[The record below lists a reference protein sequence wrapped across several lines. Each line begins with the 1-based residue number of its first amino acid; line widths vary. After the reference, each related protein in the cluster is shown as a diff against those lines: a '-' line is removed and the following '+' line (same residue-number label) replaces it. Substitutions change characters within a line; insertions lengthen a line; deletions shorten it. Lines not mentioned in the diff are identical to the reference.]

1 MSPHSN
7 HDKLVTEDDPMNY
20 DFTTILNR
28 EGHDAL
34 ALDSMPIQGAEL
46 KEGFTKIPMWVADM
60 NFPVFPEIQKAI
72 SKRLQEPHFGYFE
85 LPQAYYDSI
94 IRWQKDRHQMD
105 VKKEQIGYENGVL
118 GCVSSVLQTF
128 TKENDPI
135 LVHSPTYIGFT
146 KTLNN
151 NQRTIIH
158 SPLILDENQI
168 WRMDYEDM
176 DKKIKQYHIKV
187 CIFCSPHNPTG
198 RVWEKEEIE
207 KALEVYRNN
216 DCIVISDEIWSDLI
230 LPGYTHIPTALVNE
244 DAKQRTVSIFAPSK
258 TFNLAGLV
266 GSYHVIFNQNMR
278 QEILKTEARSHYNS
292 PNILSVHALIGAY
305 SQQGEQWVDELCS
318 VLETNIDF
326 ALDALKKMAPEIQIS
341 RPQGTYMLYLDC
353 TEWIKN
359 HSIDMDTLLRK
370 GIEVGVLWQ
379 DGRPFQKENTI
390 RMNLAL
396 PTQKVKVAFE
406 RLQTYVLKKS

>member
-1 MSPHSN
+1 
-7 HDKLVTEDDPMNY
+7 MNY

-216 DCIVISDEIWSDLI
+216 DCVVISDEIWSDLI
-230 LPGYTHIPTALVNE
+230 LPGYKHIPTALVNE

-305 SQQGEQWVDELCS
+305 SQQGEQWVDELCT
-318 VLETNIDF
+318 VLKTNIDF
-326 ALDALKKMAPEIQIS
+326 ALDALKKMAPEIQVS

>member
-1 MSPHSN
+1 
-7 HDKLVTEDDPMNY
+7 MNY

-216 DCIVISDEIWSDLI
+216 NCIVISDEIWSDLI

-353 TEWIKN
+353 TEWIKS

-406 RLQTYVLKKS
+406 RLQTNVFVAKQ

>member
-1 MSPHSN
+1 
-7 HDKLVTEDDPMNY
+7 MNY

>member
-1 MSPHSN
+1 
-7 HDKLVTEDDPMNY
+7 MNY

-216 DCIVISDEIWSDLI
+216 DCVVISDEIWSDLI
-230 LPGYTHIPTALVNE
+230 LPGYKHIPTALVNE

-353 TEWIKN
+353 TEWIKS

-396 PTQKVKVAFE
+396 PTQKVKEAFE

>member
-1 MSPHSN
+1 
-7 HDKLVTEDDPMNY
+7 MNY

-353 TEWIKN
+353 TEWIKS

>member
-1 MSPHSN
+1 
-7 HDKLVTEDDPMNY
+7 MNY

-34 ALDSMPIQGAEL
+34 AVDSLPIQGVKV

-60 NFPVFPEIQKAI
+60 NFPVFPGIQSAI

-94 IRWQKDRHQMD
+94 IRWQKDRHHND
-105 VKKEQIGYENGVL
+105 VTKEQIGYENGVL

-151 NQRTIIH
+151 NHRKIIH
-158 SPLILDENQI
+158 SSLILDKHQI
-168 WRMDYEDM
+168 WRMDYQDM
-176 DKKIKQYHIKV
+176 DKKIKEHHIKV

-198 RVWEKEEIE
+198 RVWKKKELE
-207 KALEVYRNN
+207 KAMEVYRNN

-230 LPGYTHIPTALVNE
+230 LPGYTHIPTATINE

-266 GSYHVIFNQNMR
+266 GSYHVICNQKLR

-305 SQQGEQWVDELCS
+305 TKEGAQWVDELCT
-318 VLETNIDF
+318 VLKTNIEL
-326 ALDALKKMAPEIQIS
+326 ALNTLHTLAPEIQVSI
-341 RPQGTYMLYLDC
+341 PQGTYMLYLDC
-353 TEWIKN
+353 TAWLQK
-359 HSIDMDTLLRK
+359 HAMDLDTLLRK
-370 GIEVGVLWQ
+370 GIEVGILWQ
-379 DGRPFQKENTI
+379 DGRPFEKENTI

-396 PTQKVKVAFE
+396 PTKKVEEALK
-406 RLQTYVLKKS
+406 RLQNFVFKNS